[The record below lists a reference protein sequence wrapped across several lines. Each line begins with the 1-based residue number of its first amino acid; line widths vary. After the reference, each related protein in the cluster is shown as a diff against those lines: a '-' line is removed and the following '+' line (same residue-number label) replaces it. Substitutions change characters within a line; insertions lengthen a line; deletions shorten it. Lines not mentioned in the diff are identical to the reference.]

1 MQYKRG
7 DTEVKYY
14 DFDVSP
20 RRFSTTFV
28 GRVRKIA
35 KSDY

>member
-1 MQYKRG
+1 MLRYHIFFSLSILV
-7 DTEVKYY
+7 T
-14 DFDVSP
+14 FHNF
-20 RRFSTTFV
+20 RFWIFV